1 MEKSTLVAIFLLV
14 CLPFFSETASSKLKP
29 LNRVFTIVI
38 DAGHGGKDSGALG
51 SIVKEK
57 DIALKLA
64 LRLGQYIQEYM
75 PSVNVLYTRTTDRF
89 IPLHERIALANNS
102 QADLFFSIHCNS
114 MISRSNTVSGTETY
128 VMGLHGVAENL
139 NVAKRENKAVLLEKD
154 YAQNYGGYNPY
165 SSEGHIM
172 LSMYQNAYLSQSLL
186 LAEKVEK
193 QFTHT
198 AKRKSRGV
206 KQAGFLVLRAATM
219 PSVLVETGF
228 LSNTTEENY
237 LNSEKGQIY
246 TASAMYRAVKDYKSA
261 VESNTNYNYKMV
273 QGTAPVLPKSS
284 VSRVVTTK
292 KRLTNT
298 RDKHQFT
305 RKTVLPQNNG
315 TLEQST
321 STRKTYQA
329 QNTEPPIKEMPSIAE
344 MYPTS
349 LKPTSSSRVDLV
361 NNNNR
366 VVFRVQ
372 LAASTQKANLKNGI
386 WASIKGVEC
395 LKLGTSYKFLI
406 GTYTSLNTAI
416 QQQEYWRK
424 NGFKDAFIVAF
435 RNGQK
440 ISMAE
445 ARQ

>member
-1 MEKSTLVAIFLLV
+1 MEKSTIVAIFLLV

-29 LNRVFTIVI
+29 SNRVFTIVI

-75 PSVNVLYTRTTDRF
+75 PSVQVLYTRTTDRF
-89 IPLHERIALANNS
+89 IPLHERIALANNNH
-102 QADLFFSIHCNS
+102 ADLFFSIHCNS
-114 MISRSNTVSGTETY
+114 MLTRSNTVSGTETY
-128 VMGLHGVAENL
+128 VMGLHGVTENL

-154 YAQNYGGYNPY
+154 YVQNYGGYNPY

-193 QFTHT
+193 QFMNT

-206 KQAGFLVLRAATM
+206 KQAGFLVLRTATM

-228 LSNTTEENY
+228 LSNSLEENY

-246 TASAMYRAVKDYKSA
+246 TASAMYRAVKEYKST
-261 VESNTNYNYKMV
+261 VESNTNYNYRMV
-273 QGTAPVLPKSS
+273 QGASNPTPPKTRTST
-284 VSRVVTTK
+284 VVPGK
-292 KRLTNT
+292 KRLYRTM
-298 RDKHQFT
+298 DKHEFV
-305 RKTVLPQNNG
+305 RKMVLPQSKTIERNNK
-315 TLEQST
+315 TT
-321 STRKTYQA
+321 STYQEKA
-329 QNTEPPIKEMPSIAE
+329 EPAIKKMPSIAE

-349 LKPTSSSRVDLV
+349 LEPISSSRVINK
-361 NNNNR
+361 NNI
-366 VVFRVQ
+366 VFRVQ
-372 LAASTQKANLKNGI
+372 LAASTQKTTVTKGV
-386 WASIKGVEC
+386 WASVKGVEC
-395 LKLGTSYKFLI
+395 LKVGTSYKFLI
-406 GTYTSLNTAI
+406 GTHSSLNAAI
-416 QQQEYWRK
+416 KQQEHWRK

-435 RNGQK
+435 RDGQK
-440 ISMAE
+440 ISMTE
-445 ARQ
+445 AVH